1 MVNVKNHKISI
12 IYFHKFI
19 YSLFDSIVTLLL
31 VFSKLISMIK
41 KRKWENCTNSFSN
54 KNKKI
59 IKSVI
64 CIWIHINFCMPIWY
78 LKVILFISYVFTFIN
93 KFLPECFFFTIWVLF
108 FNNFLFT
115 RHAQWPVVIEAT
127 NLSCT
132 KTVSSES
139 RHWTEIMIP
148 PNASLVKYDNPVLVS
163 RNTDKKTPRVC
174 FNKNTSIAN

>member
-31 VFSKLISMIK
+31 VISKLISMIK

-78 LKVILFISYVFTFIN
+78 LKVILFISYVFTFID

>member
-1 MVNVKNHKISI
+1 MVNMKNHKISI

-31 VFSKLISMIK
+31 VISILISMIK

-64 CIWIHINFCMPIWY
+64 CNMNPHKCLSICQYGIWKLFLMYSLLLINFFRN
-78 LKVILFISYVFTFIN
+78 V
-93 KFLPECFFFTIWVLF
+93 FFFTIWVLF
-108 FNNFLFT
+108 FDHFLFT

-132 KTVSSES
+132 KNSLEWIKTLNRNHDSSKRISGQIWQPSACQSEY
-139 RHWTEIMIP
+139 R
-148 PNASLVKYDNPVLVS
+148 
-163 RNTDKKTPRVC
+163 
-174 FNKNTSIAN
+174 

>member
-31 VFSKLISMIK
+31 VISKLISMIK

-64 CIWIHINFCMPIWY
+64 CNMNPHKFLYANMVFESYLVYFLCIH
-78 LKVILFISYVFTFIN
+78 
-93 KFLPECFFFTIWVLF
+93 FLPECFFFTIWVLF
-108 FNNFLFT
+108 FNHFLFT

-132 KTVSSES
+132 KNSLEWIKTLNRNHDSSKRISGQIWQPSACQSEY
-139 RHWTEIMIP
+139 R
-148 PNASLVKYDNPVLVS
+148 
-163 RNTDKKTPRVC
+163 
-174 FNKNTSIAN
+174 

>member
-31 VFSKLISMIK
+31 VISILISMIK

-64 CIWIHINFCMPIWY
+64 CNMNPHKISICQYGIWKLFLMYSLLLINFFRN
-78 LKVILFISYVFTFIN
+78 V
-93 KFLPECFFFTIWVLF
+93 FFFTIWVLF
-108 FNNFLFT
+108 FNHFLFT

-132 KTVSSES
+132 KNSLEWIKTLNRNHDSSKRISGQIWQPSACQSEY
-139 RHWTEIMIP
+139 R
-148 PNASLVKYDNPVLVS
+148 
-163 RNTDKKTPRVC
+163 
-174 FNKNTSIAN
+174 

>member
-31 VFSKLISMIK
+31 VISKLISMIK

>member
-12 IYFHKFI
+12 IYFQKFI

-31 VFSKLISMIK
+31 VISILISMIK

-64 CIWIHINFCMPIWY
+64 CNIHINFFMPIWY

-108 FNNFLFT
+108 FNHFLFT

-132 KTVSSES
+132 KNSLEWIKTLNRNHDSSKRISGQIWQPSACQSEY
-139 RHWTEIMIP
+139 R
-148 PNASLVKYDNPVLVS
+148 
-163 RNTDKKTPRVC
+163 
-174 FNKNTSIAN
+174 

>member
-1 MVNVKNHKISI
+1 MVNVKNHKILI

-31 VFSKLISMIK
+31 VISILISMIK

-64 CIWIHINFCMPIWY
+64 CNMNPHKISICQYGIWKLSCLFLMYSLLLINFFRN
-78 LKVILFISYVFTFIN
+78 V
-93 KFLPECFFFTIWVLF
+93 FFFTIWVLF
-108 FNNFLFT
+108 FNHFLFT

-132 KTVSSES
+132 KNSLEWIKTLNRNHDSSKRISGQIWQPSACQSEY
-139 RHWTEIMIP
+139 R
-148 PNASLVKYDNPVLVS
+148 
-163 RNTDKKTPRVC
+163 
-174 FNKNTSIAN
+174 

>member
-1 MVNVKNHKISI
+1 MVNVKNHKILI

-31 VFSKLISMIK
+31 VISILISMIK

-64 CIWIHINFCMPIWY
+64 CNMNPHKISICQYGIWKLSCLFLMYSLLLINFFRN
-78 LKVILFISYVFTFIN
+78 V
-93 KFLPECFFFTIWVLF
+93 FFFTIWVLF

-132 KTVSSES
+132 KNSLEWIKTLNRNHDSSKRISGQIWQPSACQSEY
-139 RHWTEIMIP
+139 R
-148 PNASLVKYDNPVLVS
+148 
-163 RNTDKKTPRVC
+163 
-174 FNKNTSIAN
+174 

>member
-31 VFSKLISMIK
+31 VISILISMIK

-54 KNKKI
+54 KNKK
-59 IKSVI
+59 KLKVSFA
-64 CIWIHINFCMPIWY
+64 IWIHINFYMPIWY
-78 LKVILFISYVFTFIN
+78 LKVIFILFISYVFTFIN
-93 KFLPECFFFTIWVLF
+93 KFLPEWFFFTIWVLF
-108 FNNFLFT
+108 FNHFLFT

-132 KTVSSES
+132 KNSLEWIKTLNRNHDSSKRISGQIWQPSACQSEY
-139 RHWTEIMIP
+139 R
-148 PNASLVKYDNPVLVS
+148 
-163 RNTDKKTPRVC
+163 
-174 FNKNTSIAN
+174 

>member
-1 MVNVKNHKISI
+1 MVNVKDHKISI

-31 VFSKLISMIK
+31 VISILISMIK

-64 CIWIHINFCMPIWY
+64 CNMNPHKFLYANMVFESY
-78 LKVILFISYVFTFIN
+78 LVYFLCN

-108 FNNFLFT
+108 FDHFLFT

-132 KTVSSES
+132 KNSLEWIKTLNRNHDSSKRISGQIWQPSACQSEY
-139 RHWTEIMIP
+139 R
-148 PNASLVKYDNPVLVS
+148 
-163 RNTDKKTPRVC
+163 
-174 FNKNTSIAN
+174 

>member
-31 VFSKLISMIK
+31 VISKLISMIK

-59 IKSVI
+59 IKSVF
-64 CIWIHINFCMPIWY
+64 CIWIHINFYMPIWY

-108 FNNFLFT
+108 FNRFLFT

-132 KTVSSES
+132 KNSLEWIKTLNRNHDSPKRISGQIWQPSACQSEY
-139 RHWTEIMIP
+139 R
-148 PNASLVKYDNPVLVS
+148 
-163 RNTDKKTPRVC
+163 
-174 FNKNTSIAN
+174 

>member
-31 VFSKLISMIK
+31 VISKLISMIK

-174 FNKNTSIAN
+174 FDKNTSIAN

>member
-31 VFSKLISMIK
+31 VISILISMIK

-64 CIWIHINFCMPIWY
+64 CIWIHINFYMPIWY

-93 KFLPECFFFTIWVLF
+93 KFLPECFFLHNLGFI
-108 FNNFLFT
+108 FNHFLFT

-132 KTVSSES
+132 KNSLEWIKTLNRNHDSSKRISGQIWQPSACQSEY
-139 RHWTEIMIP
+139 R
-148 PNASLVKYDNPVLVS
+148 
-163 RNTDKKTPRVC
+163 
-174 FNKNTSIAN
+174 

>member
-31 VFSKLISMIK
+31 VISILISMIK

-64 CIWIHINFCMPIWY
+64 CNMNPHKFLYANMVFESY
-78 LKVILFISYVFTFIN
+78 LVYFLCN

-108 FNNFLFT
+108 FNHFLFT
-115 RHAQWPVVIEAT
+115 RHAQWPVVIV
-127 NLSCT
+127 LSN
-132 KTVSSES
+132 KLVLHKKQS
-139 RHWTEIMIP
+139 RVNQDIEQKSWFLQTHLWSNMTTQCLSVGIQIR
-148 PNASLVKYDNPVLVS
+148 KHQGYVLIKI
-163 RNTDKKTPRVC
+163 RQ
-174 FNKNTSIAN
+174 

>member
-12 IYFHKFI
+12 IHFHKFI

-31 VFSKLISMIK
+31 VISILISMIK

-64 CIWIHINFCMPIWY
+64 CNMNPH
-78 LKVILFISYVFTFIN
+78 
-93 KFLPECFFFTIWVLF
+93 KFLYANMVFESYFLCIHLVNFFRNVFFFTIWVLF
-108 FNNFLFT
+108 FNHFLFT

-132 KTVSSES
+132 KKQS
-139 RHWTEIMIP
+139 RVNQDIEQKSWFLQTHLWSNMTTQCLSVGIQIR
-148 PNASLVKYDNPVLVS
+148 KHQGYVLIKI
-163 RNTDKKTPRVC
+163 RQ
-174 FNKNTSIAN
+174 

>member
-31 VFSKLISMIK
+31 VISKLISMIK

-64 CIWIHINFCMPIWY
+64 CIWIHINFYMPIWY

-108 FNNFLFT
+108 FNHFLFT

-132 KTVSSES
+132 KNSLEWIKTLNRNDSSKRISGQIWQPSACQSEY
-139 RHWTEIMIP
+139 R
-148 PNASLVKYDNPVLVS
+148 
-163 RNTDKKTPRVC
+163 
-174 FNKNTSIAN
+174 

>member
-31 VFSKLISMIK
+31 VISKLISMSK
-41 KRKWENCTNSFSN
+41 KRKWENCTNSFFN

>member
-31 VFSKLISMIK
+31 VISILISMIK

-59 IKSVI
+59 KLKVSFA
-64 CIWIHINFCMPIWY
+64 IWIHINFYMPIWY

-93 KFLPECFFFTIWVLF
+93 KFLPECFFLHNLGFI
-108 FNNFLFT
+108 FNHFLFT

-132 KTVSSES
+132 KKQS
-139 RHWTEIMIP
+139 RVNQDIEQKSWFLQTHLWSNMTTQCLSVGIQIR
-148 PNASLVKYDNPVLVS
+148 KHQGYVLIKI
-163 RNTDKKTPRVC
+163 RQ
-174 FNKNTSIAN
+174 

>member
-1 MVNVKNHKISI
+1 M
-12 IYFHKFI
+12 
-19 YSLFDSIVTLLL
+19 
-31 VFSKLISMIK
+31 
-41 KRKWENCTNSFSN
+41 SFAT
-54 KNKKI
+54 
-59 IKSVI
+59 
-64 CIWIHINFCMPIWY
+64 WIHINFYMPIWY

-108 FNNFLFT
+108 FNHFLFT
-115 RHAQWPVVIEAT
+115 RHAQWPVVIEA
-127 NLSCT
+127 NLAQ

-174 FNKNTSIAN
+174 FDKNTSIANQFLFGLYRKLLKLQPSIFTVMDIYMIH

>member
-31 VFSKLISMIK
+31 VISILISMIK

-64 CIWIHINFCMPIWY
+64 CIWIHINFYMPIWY

-108 FNNFLFT
+108 FNHFLFT

-132 KTVSSES
+132 KNSLEWIKTLNRNHDSSKRISGQIWQPSACQSEY
-139 RHWTEIMIP
+139 R
-148 PNASLVKYDNPVLVS
+148 
-163 RNTDKKTPRVC
+163 
-174 FNKNTSIAN
+174 